1 MRASNFLEDSSFNK
15 FLLKGIGKFHAW
27 AYTVLGMR
35 RESLDD
41 WNVPY
46 ISNPA
51 ELEFDYLLNEFCLSL
66 TPILRERESRELFFE
81 QPRFEEPEHG
91 LDE

>member
-15 FLLKGIGKFHAW
+15 FLLKGIGTFYAW
-27 AYTVLGMR
+27 AYSVLGMR

-41 WNVPY
+41 WNVLY

-51 ELEFDYLLNEFCLSL
+51 ELEFDYLLNE
-66 TPILRERESRELFFE
+66 RESRKLFFE
-81 QPRFEEPEHG
+81 QPRLEEPEHG